1 MAKVCRRLMYNDQ
14 CLRKPVDEKED
25 WNSLSELHNSW
36 QPRGD
41 FEISFDIVQEKA
53 KMSHEIHLYEIATL
67 KRKGKSD
74 AIELRLRCDWARKT
88 GFATV
93 THLRVQDQTLDNDLL
108 DQFLQLI
115 LENQPNP
122 AYINH
127 AASLI
132 AITVLADSKVLKDQ
146 RYTSSQTTGIVL
158 SLLSSRY
165 GVDRREMMHIAATSE
180 LEREELALSKA
191 VRESEDVLKSAIMQI
206 CDFLVES
213 HDQRSMDLQLLNW
226 ILSENPQLDSGTLA
240 PCTSYQ
246 SDVEQHLLKVPK
258 DILLDAEIQRK
269 IETNWAIRGKIL
281 TRLFRYKLGGA
292 SLFDTLRDLKCVE
305 IPRFFYMNRTFP
317 Y

>member
-1 MAKVCRRLMYNDQ
+1 
-14 CLRKPVDEKED
+14 
-25 WNSLSELHNSW
+25 
-36 QPRGD
+36 
-41 FEISFDIVQEKA
+41 
-53 KMSHEIHLYEIATL
+53 
-67 KRKGKSD
+67 
-74 AIELRLRCDWARKT
+74 
-88 GFATV
+88 
-93 THLRVQDQTLDNDLL
+93 LDNDLL

-122 AYINH
+122 VYINH

-146 RYTSSQTTGIVL
+146 RYMSSQTTGIIL
-158 SLLSSRY
+158 SLLVSRY
-165 GVDRREMMHIAATSE
+165 GVDRREMMHIAVTSD

-206 CDFLVES
+206 CDLFLVES

-226 ILSENPQLDSGTLA
+226 ILSENPQLDSGMLA
-240 PCTSYQ
+240 SCTSYQ

-281 TRLFRYKLGGA
+281 KRLLQYKLGGGHLYWTP
-292 SLFDTLRDLKCVE
+292 SE
-305 IPRFFYMNRTFP
+305 I
-317 Y
+317 